1 MIASS
6 ALRIGRIPHTDLL
19 MDAKDLFDGL
29 WRGSAGCAA
38 HRRKRARLA
47 RHAPDQG
54 LQDVVVRT
62 RSDWSAPGDVGPQR
76 GLTALR
82 WDARTRTDEGAIL
95 P

>member
-6 ALRIGRIPHTDLL
+6 VLRIDRILHTDLL

-38 HRRKRARLA
+38 LGVKGRDLPATR
-47 RHAPDQG
+47 DQG

-62 RSDWSAPGDVGPQR
+62 RSDWSLPGM
-76 GLTALR
+76 L
-82 WDARTRTDEGAIL
+82 ARSGD
-95 P
+95 